1 MVLMDRQARL
11 LPDGVRRTKL
21 WRGPSFVLALCL
33 LGTSAPAATKLSLE
47 QALSLAE
54 DYHPL
59 LRVGIARI
67 EGAQA
72 GITTSRAYPMPQFG
86 VIAGQQTFRV
96 PGNVSGLSQFFTL
109 SQPLELGPL
118 RPARQQVAQL
128 NRQSN
133 EHLLAGTRIN
143 VLSSVRRAFYQV
155 LRRRSEIDV
164 LTENLRLVEELRKR
178 IQVRVEVGEAGRLEL
193 VRADAELI
201 AARSAAN
208 SARLQYISSLTL
220 LRISVGSTLDPD
232 LTVEGQLDPF
242 VALPPLETLRQE
254 ALDTHPGMAYLRSEI
269 RRSEANVAY
278 EIAQRRP
285 QPQLVA
291 EIERPPD
298 SPSYRV
304 GFSIPLNFWNRRE
317 GPIAEAAAMVRQ
329 VGAQAQNREL
339 EFVSG
344 LESSYARY
352 NLATQ
357 QLAAFEQGL
366 FVEAAEAVRAA
377 EVAYRLG
384 ERGILEVLDAQR
396 VLRTVRL
403 DFLNAQYDRQAAL
416 IDLDE
421 LRARDLRRNIP

>member
-1 MVLMDRQARL
+1 MDRQARL
-11 LPDGVRRTKL
+11 LPDRARRTKF
-21 WRGPSFVLALCL
+21 WRASTFASALFFFNF
-33 LGTSAPAATKLSLE
+33 SAPAQTKLTLE

-59 LRVGIARI
+59 LRAGIARI

-72 GITTSRAYPMPQFG
+72 GITTSRAYPNPQFG
-86 VIAGQQTFRV
+86 VIAGQQTIRV
-96 PGNVSGLSQFFTL
+96 PGNVAGLSQFFTF

-133 EHLLAGTRIN
+133 EYLLAGTRIS

-155 LRRRSEIDV
+155 LRRRAEIDV

-193 VRADAELI
+193 VRADAELV

-208 SARLQYISSLTL
+208 SARLQYISSLTQ
-220 LRISVGSTLDPD
+220 LRTSVGSTLDAD

-242 VALPPLETLRQE
+242 VALPPLDTLRQQ
-254 ALDTHPGMAYLRSEI
+254 ALESHPGMAYLRSEI
-269 RRSEANVAY
+269 KRFEANVSY
-278 EIAQRRP
+278 EVAQRRP

-304 GFSIPLNFWNRRE
+304 GISIPINLWNRRE
-317 GPIAEAAAMVRQ
+317 GPIAEAAAQVRA
-329 VGAQAQNREL
+329 VTAQAQNREL

-344 LESSYARY
+344 LESAYARY

-366 FVEAAEAVRAA
+366 FVEATEAVRAA

>member
-1 MVLMDRQARL
+1 MDRQARL
-11 LPDGVRRTKL
+11 LPDGARRTNL
-21 WRGPSFVLALCL
+21 GRVSTFALALFFFNL
-33 LGTSAPAATKLSLE
+33 SAPAQTKLTLE

-59 LRVGIARI
+59 LRAGIARI

-72 GITTSRAYPMPQFG
+72 GITTSRAYPNPQVG
-86 VIAGQQTFRV
+86 VIAGQQTIRV
-96 PGNVSGLSQFFTL
+96 PGNVSGLSQFYTF

-133 EHLLAGTRIN
+133 EYLLAGTRIS

-155 LRRRSEIDV
+155 LRRRAEIDI

-178 IQVRVEVGEAGRLEL
+178 IQVRVDVGEAGRLEL
-193 VRADAELI
+193 VRADAELV

-208 SARLQYISSLTL
+208 SARLQYISSLTI
-220 LRISVGSTLDPD
+220 LRTSVGSTLDAD

-242 VALPPLETLRQE
+242 VALPPLETLRQQ
-254 ALDTHPGMAYLRSEI
+254 ALDSHPGMAYLRSEI
-269 RRSEANVAY
+269 KRFEANVSY
-278 EIAQRRP
+278 EVAQRRP

-298 SPSYRV
+298 SPSYRF
-304 GFSIPLNFWNRRE
+304 GISIPINLWNRRE
-317 GPIAEAAAMVRQ
+317 GPIAEAAAQVRA
-329 VGAQAQNREL
+329 VSAQAQNREL

-344 LESSYARY
+344 LESAYARY

-366 FVEAAEAVRAA
+366 FVEATEAVRAA

>member
-1 MVLMDRQARL
+1 MVFMERTAR
-11 LPDGVRRTKL
+11 PATIWGWRTHGWKCA
-21 WRGPSFVLALCL
+21 PLALGFCL
-33 LGTSAPAATKLSLE
+33 LSVVAPAATTLTLE
-47 QALSLAE
+47 QALALAE

-59 LRVGIARI
+59 LRAGIARI

-72 GITTSRAYPMPQFG
+72 GITTARAYPLPQFG

-96 PGNVSGLSQFFTL
+96 PGNVSGLSQFFTF

-118 RPARQQVAQL
+118 RPAREQVAQI

-133 EHLLAGTRIN
+133 EYLLAGTRIS
-143 VLSSVRRAFYQV
+143 VLSGVRRAFYQV
-155 LRRRSEIDV
+155 LRRRSEIEV

-178 IQVRVEVGEAGRLEL
+178 IQVRVDVGEAGRLEL

-208 SARLQYISSLTL
+208 SARLQYISALTQ
-220 LRISVGSTLDPD
+220 LRTSVGSTLDAD
-232 LTVEGQLDPF
+232 LNIEGKLDPLQQ
-242 VALPPLETLRQE
+242 LPSLEALRQQ
-254 ALDTHPGMAYLRSEI
+254 ALDSHPGMAYIRSEI
-269 RRSEANVAY
+269 RRSEAVVNY

-285 QPQLVA
+285 QPQIVA
-291 EIERPPD
+291 EVERPPD

-304 GFSIPLNFWNRRE
+304 GVSVPLTFWNKRQ
-317 GPIAEAAAMVRQ
+317 GPIAEASAAVRQ
-329 VGAQAQNREL
+329 VSAQAQSREL
-339 EFVSG
+339 EFVSAI
-344 LESSYARY
+344 ESAYARY

-357 QLAAFEQGL
+357 QLAVFEQGL
-366 FVEAAEAVRAA
+366 FVEATEALRAA

-416 IDLDE
+416 VDLDE
-421 LRARDLRRNIP
+421 LRATDLRRNIP

>member
-1 MVLMDRQARL
+1 MDRQARL
-11 LPDGVRRTKL
+11 LPDRARRTKF
-21 WRGPSFVLALCL
+21 WRASTFASALFFFNF
-33 LGTSAPAATKLSLE
+33 SAPAQTKLTLE

-59 LRVGIARI
+59 LRAGIARI

-72 GITTSRAYPMPQFG
+72 GITTSRAYPNPQFG
-86 VIAGQQTFRV
+86 VIAGQQTIRV
-96 PGNVSGLSQFFTL
+96 PGNVAGLSQFFTF

-133 EHLLAGTRIN
+133 EYLLAGTRIS

-155 LRRRSEIDV
+155 LRRRAEIDV

-193 VRADAELI
+193 VRADAELV

-208 SARLQYISSLTL
+208 SARLQYISSLTQ
-220 LRISVGSTLDPD
+220 LRTSVGSTLDAD

-242 VALPPLETLRQE
+242 VALPPLDTLRQQ
-254 ALDTHPGMAYLRSEI
+254 ALDSHPGMAYLRSEI
-269 RRSEANVAY
+269 KRFEANVSY
-278 EIAQRRP
+278 EVAQRRP

-304 GFSIPLNFWNRRE
+304 GVSIPINLWNRRE
-317 GPIAEAAAMVRQ
+317 GPIAEAAAQVRA
-329 VGAQAQNREL
+329 VTAQAQNREL

-344 LESSYARY
+344 IESAYARY

-366 FVEAAEAVRAA
+366 FVEATEAVRAA